1 MGALWRDD
9 VATFKGEFVQ
19 FDRVECRPWPVRRSI
34 PLHVGG
40 ASDAAIR
47 RAASVGDGYFP
58 FVFPGEDIKVMLP
71 HLLNRVRSETAALGR
86 PADAIEF
93 TSLV

>member
-1 MGALWRDD
+1 M
-9 VATFKGEFVQ
+9 
-19 FDRVECRPWPVRRSI
+19 
-34 PLHVGG
+34 
-40 ASDAAIR
+40 
-47 RAASVGDGYFP
+47 GDGYFP

-93 TSLV
+93 TSGGARTVEEARWYAEIGIDRLTIAVRASTKADMRDELLRFGDEVIASSAEL